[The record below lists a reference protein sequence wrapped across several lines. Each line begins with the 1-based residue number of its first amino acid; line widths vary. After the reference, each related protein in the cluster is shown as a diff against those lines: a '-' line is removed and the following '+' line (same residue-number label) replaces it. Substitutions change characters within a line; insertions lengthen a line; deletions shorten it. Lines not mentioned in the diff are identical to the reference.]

1 MKRLVFIIAMAA
13 VCSLSFAQGDNSR
26 KLSLTTKMFLS
37 ELKDGGFDHAKQA
50 ERLKA
55 RRARGE
61 QPVMRRSKNDGRIYA
76 APDTING
83 RAYISAFIRL
93 DDSNNT
99 SAIEALGVQVQCR
112 FKNGLITANIPVDKL
127 HEVASL
133 NEVKELDVATLMK
146 PCTDLAR
153 KRTNVDDILNTTF
166 TIREGIDE
174 KIDGSGVLLA
184 VIDEGIDFS
193 HIAFKDKEGKNRILR
208 IYVYDGINEELTE
221 MERGSSWALDFTDNP
236 LKDHGTHTASTA
248 GGSSII
254 IDGSNV
260 TVTDNHANATY
271 GGMAPAADLILCGVK
286 DLKNTYIA
294 NAFYQII
301 QWTDDL
307 DMPLVVSN
315 SYSNQVGPHDGV
327 SGKIAEVCN
336 QFFDDKPNRICL
348 FSAGNEADKSKE
360 GGGKHI
366 LADASADNPIGAI
379 IRSSSGGNS
388 YNGAI
393 LGAWAR
399 SSCKN
404 GFICHVY
411 ILNNSTGAVLA
422 DVNIGNWDNT
432 IGGIENYYSGSLT
445 AYYNDYGTK
454 QGVVLYADDM
464 KANGNYSLAFEISPV
479 NGSSAFDLWAGE
491 SDYLTNHLLTENH
504 NWIAGSDDMSVGDEA
519 TIENVISI
527 GAYVSRI
534 KGKDYKGNEHQL
546 PDEYRSGDIA
556 PFSGFATVGQS
567 PTGQIYPWITAPGTL
582 VVAAVNHFH
591 DKDGYIDDT
600 YNDYN
605 GYRINKSKTSPYGTM
620 NGTSMATPVAAG
632 IVALW
637 LQAAKEK
644 GLQLTTSKVKDI
656 MWRTSIVDNFV
667 QGANSYRFGNGKIDA
682 LAGLNYIL
690 NPPTIEPS
698 TTNIVFHGEV
708 GETISKT
715 IKVKMLNVESN
726 VTVRATLSDENGVF
740 SIDKPTIVVGEN
752 GTDITV
758 TWSPTEVGTTSAT
771 LTLFATDA
779 ADVVVHLE
787 GNVLAPPAISVN
799 TNRLEFTAKPHGVST
814 RTLTV
819 QGYRLREDAVLF
831 TGKNDGVFSINKT
844 DIPAKYLD
852 EPTTVIVSF
861 SPKSTGNF
869 TDTLTIVSGNATNKI
884 SLYGSAGDAGTL
896 ARFEYWF
903 DDETPGNK
911 TITLNGTEDVIDS
924 EIDTEALTVG
934 VHTLHVRAIQ
944 TDGEYSCSPV
954 STTLFFKRPIGTA
967 NQIEYWFD
975 DDRDN
980 IGMVSG
986 TLDGQKYEFISD
998 LNLDDVTP
1006 GHHRLYLRAVSG
1018 DKKVVGAVTS
1028 VPVIVKSLYAGDATM
1043 ASFSIVVD
1051 DKTVAFGPLAS
1062 EKVVN
1067 FSYVL
1072 DVSELSLGTHQ
1083 LKTTFW
1089 NSLGLSMTEQ
1099 TPFKVVEVVK
1109 VFGDVNLDGT
1119 VDVAD
1124 IASVITVMAG
1134 SAGVSSAQ
1142 ADVNGDGVV
1151 DVADIATIISEMAAR
1166 ARMLNETEE

>member
-1 MKRLVFIIAMAA
+1 MAA
-13 VCSLSFAQGDNSR
+13 VCSLSFAQGVNSR

-37 ELKDGGFDHAKQA
+37 ELNDGGFDPAKQV

-61 QPVMRRSKNDGRIYA
+61 QPVMRRSKNEGRIYA

-127 HEVASL
+127 HEVVSL
-133 NEVKELDVATLMK
+133 DEVKEIDVATLMK
-146 PCTDLAR
+146 SCTDMAR
-153 KRTNVDDILNTTF
+153 NLTNVDDILNTSF
-166 TIREGIDE
+166 TVRDGIDV
-174 KIDGSGVLLA
+174 KFDGSGVLLA
-184 VIDEGIDFS
+184 VIDEGIGFS
-193 HIAFKDKEGKNRILR
+193 HIAFKDKDGKNRILR
-208 IYVYDGINEELTE
+208 TYVYNGINEEFTE
-221 MERGSSWALDFTDNP
+221 MEKGSSWALDFTDNP
-236 LKDHGTHTASTA
+236 TEDHGTHTASIA
-248 GGSSII
+248 GGSSVI

-260 TVTDNHANATY
+260 TVTDDHANATY
-271 GGMAPAADLILCGVK
+271 GGMAPAANLILCGIK
-286 DLKNTYIA
+286 DKKSTVIA
-294 NAFYQII
+294 NAFHKII

-348 FSAGNEADKSKE
+348 FSTGNEADKSKE

-366 LADASADNPIGAI
+366 LAEASADNPIGAI

-422 DVNIGNWDNT
+422 DVNVGNWDNT
-432 IGGIENYYSGSLT
+432 ISGIENYYSGSIT

-454 QGVVLYADDM
+454 QGVVLYADEM
-464 KANGNYSLAFEISPV
+464 KANGNYTLAFEISPV
-479 NGSSAFDLWAGE
+479 NGSSAFDIWAGE
-491 SDYLTNHLLTENH
+491 SGYLTNHLLTESH

-519 TIENVISI
+519 TIENVISV

-534 KGKDYKGNEHQL
+534 KGKDYKGNVHQL
-546 PDEYRSGDIA
+546 PDEFRSGDIA

-567 PTGQIYPWITAPGTL
+567 PTNQMYPWITAPGTL
-582 VVAAVNHFH
+582 VVSAVNHFH
-591 DKDGYIDDT
+591 KKGGYLDDT
-600 YNDYN
+600 FSDFN
-605 GYRINKSKTSPYGTM
+605 GYRVNKNKTYPYGTM

-644 GLQLTTSKVKDI
+644 GIQLTTSQVKTI
-656 MWRTSIVDNFV
+656 MKKTAIHD
-667 QGANSYRFGNGKIDA
+667 SYTDGTNAKRFGNGKIDA
-682 LAGLNYIL
+682 MAGINYIL
-690 NPPTIEPS
+690 NSIE
-698 TTNIVFHGEV
+698 V
-708 GETISKT
+708 SKT
-715 IKVKMLNVESN
+715 WLSFNGEIDETVEQTFHVRMTNVSDK
-726 VTVRATLSDENGVF
+726 VTVKALLHDPDDVF
-740 SIDKPTIVVGEN
+740 YIDKPIMVI
-752 GTDITV
+752 GTEGVDVKV
-758 TWSPTEVGTTSAT
+758 TWTPKAVGTSKATIT
-771 LTLFATDA
+771 LTSTDEDGMI
-779 ADVVVHLE
+779 ADVVVNLE
-787 GNVLAPPAISVN
+787 GTVLAPPTLSVN
-799 TNRLEFTAKPHGVST
+799 TNRLAFTAKPHGVST

-819 QGYRLREDAVLF
+819 QGYRMREDAVLF
-831 TGKNDGVFSINKT
+831 MGKNDGVFSINKT

-852 EPTTVIVSF
+852 EPTTVTVSF

-869 TDTLTIVSGNATNKI
+869 TDTLTIVSGDATNKI
-884 SLYGSAGDAGTL
+884 SLFGSAGDAGTL
-896 ARFEYWF
+896 AKFEYWF
-903 DDETPGNK
+903 DNEAPGNHS
-911 TITLNGTEDVIDS
+911 ITLNGTEDVIDS

-1072 DVSELSLGTHQ
+1072 DASELSLGTHQ

-1134 SAGVSSAQ
+1134 NAGVSSAQ

-1151 DVADIATIISEMAAR
+1151 DVADIATIINEMAAR
-1166 ARMLNETEE
+1166 PRMLNETEE